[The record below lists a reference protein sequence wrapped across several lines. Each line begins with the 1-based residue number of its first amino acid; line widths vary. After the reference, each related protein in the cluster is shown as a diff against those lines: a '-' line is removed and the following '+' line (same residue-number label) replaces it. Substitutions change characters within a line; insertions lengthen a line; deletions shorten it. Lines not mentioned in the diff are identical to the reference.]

1 MTHDILEV
9 ETRTGFQRIPLIQT
23 RYTIGRLP
31 GNDIVLPFLDIS
43 RHHAELRKR
52 GKEWWITDMGS
63 TNGMHLQSQKLA
75 KEYRL
80 RNGDTLTLAPSISI
94 RFLQTQTKHDVTV
107 EGTVTMPAITP
118 ALLQQTAAQ
127 TVAEIS
133 PEPQSINQLA
143 RAVSIPAPK
152 RTENTGSDAGVGRSN
167 RQDSK
172 PEITPFYPEQRRPE
186 GQLVAPPTHYLGSL
200 RRDIPIDTPF
210 ALQRRQANSD
220 VLPKTPEALLF
231 TCTTCSARTAP
242 DSPYC
247 WNCRQTIAQPCAV
260 CGIWLLPIQK
270 KCPRCRTAN
279 PVAAR

>member
-9 ETRTGFQRIPLIQT
+9 ETRTGFQRIPLVQS

-63 TNGMHLQSQKLA
+63 TNGMHLQSQKLG

-80 RNGDTLTLAPSISI
+80 RSGDTLTLAPSISI

-107 EGTVTMPAITP
+107 EGTVTMPSITP
-118 ALLQQTAAQ
+118 AMLQQAAAQ
-127 TVAEIS
+127 SAAES
-133 PEPQSINQLA
+133 PPEPQPISQLA
-143 RAVSIPAPK
+143 RAVSIPSPK
-152 RTENTGSDAGVGRSN
+152 RTEKTVPDDEVGRPN
-167 RQDSK
+167 RQES
-172 PEITPFYPEQRRPE
+172 TPAISPYYPAQQKPE
-186 GQLVAPPTHYLGSL
+186 GQLVAPPTHYLGAL

-210 ALQRRQANSD
+210 ALQRRQTNSGAS
-220 VLPKTPEALLF
+220 PKTPEALLY
-231 TCTTCSARTAP
+231 TCFTCSARTAP

-270 KCPRCRTAN
+270 KCPRCHTAN
-279 PVAAR
+279 PIAAR